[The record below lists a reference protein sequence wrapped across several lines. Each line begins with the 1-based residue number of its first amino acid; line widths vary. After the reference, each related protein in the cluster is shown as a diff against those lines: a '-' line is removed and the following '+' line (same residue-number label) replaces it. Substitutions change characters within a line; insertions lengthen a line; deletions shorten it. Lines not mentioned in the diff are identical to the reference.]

1 MYILKEELIKT
12 LHDEIEFHD
21 GLAENPY
28 EQQYEDGYLDAL
40 ENILDL
46 IKNMKGIYVNENNQT
61 R

>member
-1 MYILKEELIKT
+1 MYILKEELIKI
-12 LHDEIEFHD
+12 LHDEIEFND

-46 IKNMKGIYVNENNQT
+46 IKNMKGIYVNENN
-61 R
+61 